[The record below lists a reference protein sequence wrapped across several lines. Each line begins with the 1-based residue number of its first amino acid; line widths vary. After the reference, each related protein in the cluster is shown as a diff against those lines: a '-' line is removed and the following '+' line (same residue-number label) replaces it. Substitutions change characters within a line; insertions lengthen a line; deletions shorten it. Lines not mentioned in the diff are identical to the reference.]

1 MADLP
6 QERIFGAVFP
16 NEEYDERR
24 RKVRERMGERG
35 IDVLYVSSPKNITY
49 LSGFDIIWFYHA
61 SPTGLVVRADSEKV
75 LFFDSYHKR
84 TVNDFSYIDEAVFYA
99 TFPFHPT
106 GPQLDTVIN
115 TMKGRGLLK
124 GTIGIEKWAHAPS
137 PAMMQ
142 AMEEQ
147 MSEAGAKV
155 VDGSWI
161 VDTVGLTKS
170 PLEIACIKKAAEI
183 ADIGIEAGLDAAVPG
198 VTELEVNGAMQYAMA
213 KAGGE
218 ETAIRCVLS
227 KEGFRM
233 PHKPSTRLRLEA
245 GEMIF
250 ADVCGVYNR
259 YHADL
264 CRFFCLGEPSD
275 RAKERMKVLADS
287 IPYVQEKVKLGDPPT
302 AIGEAIDEYL
312 ASMGLTGEVDR
323 GGYDL
328 GLSTPPD
335 WVGHTRVVGGGFVDE
350 GMELG
355 FVTNYEIFSR
365 GDDTRDV
372 GLIDTLVMTEQ
383 GLEVLSNLP
392 MVIMTK
398 GR

>member
-1 MADLP
+1 MADIP
-6 QERIFGAVFP
+6 HERPFGAVFP
-16 NEEYDERR
+16 DAEYDERR
-24 RKVRERMGERG
+24 RKVRARMRERG
-35 IDVLYVSSPKNITY
+35 IDLLYVSSPRNITY
-49 LSGFDIIWFYHA
+49 LSGFDIIWFCNA
-61 SPTGLVVRADSEKV
+61 SPTGIVIRADTDKV
-75 LFFDSYHKR
+75 LFFDSYHE
-84 TVNDFSYIDEAVFYA
+84 TMVNDFCYIDEAVFYA

-106 GPQLDTVIN
+106 GPQLDTVIS

-124 GTIGIEKWAHAPS
+124 GTVGIEKWAHAPS
-137 PAMMQ
+137 PAMVQ
-142 AMEEQ
+142 AMEEK
-147 MSEAGAKV
+147 MSGAGANV

-170 PLEIACIKKAAEI
+170 PLEIACVRKAAEI
-183 ADIGIEAGLDAAVPG
+183 ADIGIRAGLDAAEPG

-218 ETAIRCVLS
+218 ETAIRCALS
-227 KEGFRM
+227 KEGYRM
-233 PHKPSTRLRLEA
+233 PHKPSTRLKLEA

-275 RAKERMKVLADS
+275 VAKERMKALADS
-287 IPYVQEKVKLGDPPT
+287 IPSVLERVKPGEPPT
-302 AIGEAIDEYL
+302 AIGVAIDEYL
-312 ASMGLTGEVDR
+312 ASLGLAGEVDR

-350 GMELG
+350 AMEPG

-365 GDDTRDV
+365 GKDGRAL
-372 GLIDTLVMTEQ
+372 GLIDTLVMTEH

-392 MVIMTK
+392 MEIMSK
-398 GR
+398 GS